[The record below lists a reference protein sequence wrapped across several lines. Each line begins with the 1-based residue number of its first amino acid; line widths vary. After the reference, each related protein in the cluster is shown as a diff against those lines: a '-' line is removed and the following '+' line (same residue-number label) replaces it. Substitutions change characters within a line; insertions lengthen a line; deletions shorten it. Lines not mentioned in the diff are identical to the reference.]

1 MKTQRLMLIVAAVL
15 LMSAALYFYWQHTRM
30 RVNSSVRLAMAVESY
45 SRDYV
50 SRGQRLP
57 SSVTFQDLV
66 NGGYIS
72 AREVRAFNG
81 MKVTMYPTVS
91 TDPRT
96 VLVRVRMPDGAQYV
110 TMVDGSIQP
119 ESRK

>member
-1 MKTQRLMLIVAAVL
+1 MLITVAVL
-15 LMSAALYFYWQHTRM
+15 MVIAALYFHWQHTRM
-30 RVNSSVRLAMAVESY
+30 RVNSSVRLAMVVESY

-72 AREVRAFNG
+72 AREVRVFNG
-81 MKVTMYPTVS
+81 MEVKMYPTVS

-96 VLVRVRMPDGAQYV
+96 ILVRVRRPDGTQYV
-110 TMVDGSIQP
+110 TMVDGSVRQ

>member
-1 MKTQRLMLIVAAVL
+1 MNARRLMLIAVAVL
-15 LMSAALYFYWQHTRM
+15 LVSAALIFLREHSRP
-30 RVNSSVRLAMAVESY
+30 RINRSVRLAMAVESY

-57 SSVTFQDLV
+57 PSVTFQDLV
-66 NGGYIS
+66 KDGYIS
-72 AREVRAFNG
+72 AREVRAFDG
-81 MKVTMYPTVS
+81 MTVMMYPTVS

-110 TMVDGSIQP
+110 TLADGSVRREP
-119 ESRK
+119 RK

>member
-1 MKTQRLMLIVAAVL
+1 MLIVVAVL
-15 LMSAALYFYWQHTRM
+15 MVSTALYFYWQHSRI
-30 RVNSSVRLAMAVESY
+30 RVNSSVRLALAVESY

-72 AREVRAFNG
+72 AKEVRAFEG
-81 MKVTMYPTVS
+81 MEVTMYPTAS
-91 TDPRT
+91 TNSRT
-96 VLVRVRMPDGAQYV
+96 VLVRVRMPDGTQFV
-110 TMVDGSIQP
+110 TLADGSVQQ
-119 ESRK
+119 ELRK

>member
-1 MKTQRLMLIVAAVL
+1 MKTQRLVLATVAVL
-15 LMSAALYFYWQHTRM
+15 LVGVALYFQWQHSRM
-30 RVNSSVRLAMAVESY
+30 RVNSSVRLALAVESY

-72 AREVRAFNG
+72 AREVRAFDG
-81 MKVTMYPTVS
+81 MKVTMYPTAS
-91 TDPRT
+91 TNSRT
-96 VLVRVRMPDGAQYV
+96 VLVRVRMPDGTQFV
-110 TMVDGSIQP
+110 TLADGSVQQ